1 MCWTEE
7 VENHLN
13 RVECLERN
21 FHEEGVPLAHGA
33 VPQTWKLK
41 SLEFTALVALRA
53 DESGILV
60 NILEE
65 IEALTFLVQQTAYD
79 IDRIEVS
86 GVCKSCT
93 CKHVGSIDLN
103 ALKHLERC

>member
-21 FHEEGVPLAHGA
+21 FHEEGVPLAHRT

-41 SLEFTALVALRA
+41 SLEFTALVTLRA

-65 IEALTFLVQQTAYD
+65 IEALALVVVQTAYD

-86 GVCKSCT
+86 GICKSCT
-93 CKHVGSIDLN
+93 GKHIGCIDLN
-103 ALKHLERC
+103 ALKDLERC